1 MSLGLSAIAE
11 LLVYQ
16 KSLSIIPTNVNGMLT
31 NLSNVKMKYV
41 VVKFSKYKTR
51 RKRHVLVNFEKTDE
65 ARSRSIFHFNDD
77 TNVEFGF
84 VIQQWRVLAP
94 RVRWMSSVDNSL
106 IFLTLLICQWTTVTI
121 THSSVTSSILARIVQ
136 MLQIWGQNKI
146 QAFRVTRPSR

>member
-84 VIQQWRVLAP
+84 VIQQ
-94 RVRWMSSVDNSL
+94 
-106 IFLTLLICQWTTVTI
+106 
-121 THSSVTSSILARIVQ
+121 
-136 MLQIWGQNKI
+136 
-146 QAFRVTRPSR
+146 